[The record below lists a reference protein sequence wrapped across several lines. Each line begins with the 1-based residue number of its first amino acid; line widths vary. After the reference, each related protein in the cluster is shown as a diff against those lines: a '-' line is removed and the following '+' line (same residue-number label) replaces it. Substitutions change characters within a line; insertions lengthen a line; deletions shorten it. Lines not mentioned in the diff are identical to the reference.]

1 MNISNILSLLGG
13 IALFLFGMGLMGDG
27 LKKVAGSQM
36 ELILFRLSGTPLK
49 GLLLGA
55 GVTAVIQSSSATSVM
70 VVGFVNSGMMKTKQ
84 ALSVIHGAL
93 IGTSITGWIICLSY
107 LGGES
112 GWASLLSTSTIA
124 AVFAVVGILLRMTAK
139 RPEQKHAGDILLG
152 FTVLMYGLQSMS
164 GAVSP
169 LRDSPAFLSLL
180 TTFSHPLVGMLLG
193 AAVTAVLQ
201 SASAAIGI
209 LQALSATG
217 AIDFSVAYPIILGI
231 AVGAS
236 VPVLLS
242 ALGAKVDGR
251 RTAFLYLLVELVA
264 AILFAALYY
273 GLDAAVG
280 LGWQSKVMDP
290 FSIAAVNTVF
300 RVLTAVFL
308 MPFNRRFIALAERL
322 IRASETERSQNA
334 SFDRLDERFL
344 THPRLALEQ
353 SRLTVN
359 DMAAAARIAV
369 RDSAA
374 LVWQYSQAGF
384 DAIER
389 RENLVDE
396 FEDKIGTY
404 LVKLNARELTVSQN
418 EDISKFL
425 HTISDFERISDHAM
439 NIAEVAQK
447 MNENKVR
454 FSPEAEKEMRI
465 LMDAV
470 EEILTLSLG
479 AFEQDNLEQAYAVE
493 PLEER
498 IDELC
503 DEMKLHHVDRLKTGV
518 CTLNQGFPF
527 NDLIT
532 NLERVA
538 DHCSNIA
545 IAMIELNRDDFDTH
559 GYVINLKELHA
570 HRFDEYYEGY
580 AEKYKLS

>member
-1 MNISNILSLLGG
+1 MSVSNIISLLGG

-70 VVGFVNSGMMKTKQ
+70 VVGFVNSGMMKTRQ

-124 AVFAVVGILLRMTAK
+124 ALFAVIGIVMRMTAK
-139 RPEQKHAGDILLG
+139 RPVQKHAGDILLG

-169 LRDSPAFLSLL
+169 LKDSPAFLALL
-180 TTFSHPLVGMLLG
+180 TTFSHPLVGIVVG
-193 AAVTAVLQ
+193 AVFTAILQ

-217 AIDFSVAYPIILGI
+217 AINFSVAYPIILGI

-242 ALGAKVDGR
+242 AIGAKVEGR
-251 RTAFLYLLVELVA
+251 RTAFLYLFVELVA
-264 AILFAALYY
+264 ALLFALLYY
-273 GLDAAVG
+273 ALDAAVG
-280 LGWQSKVMDP
+280 LGLRDWIVNP
-290 FSIAAVNTVF
+290 FSIAAINTVF
-300 RVLTAVFL
+300 RVMTAVFL
-308 MPFNRRFIALAERL
+308 MPFNRRFIAQTEKI
-322 IRASETERSQNA
+322 IRISESERSEDA
-334 SFDRLDERFL
+334 AFDRLDERFL

-359 DMAAAARIAV
+359 DMADMARQAFH
-369 RDSAA
+369 DSMG
-374 LVWQYSQAGF
+374 LVWEYSPAGF
-384 DAIER
+384 SAIEKK
-389 RENLVDE
+389 ENLVDE
-396 FEDKIGTY
+396 FEDRIGTY
-404 LVKLNARELTVSQN
+404 LVKLNSRELSEREN

-439 NIAEVAQK
+439 NVAEVAQK
-447 MNENKVR
+447 MNENKVH
-454 FSPEAEKEMRI
+454 FSDDAEHEMKV
-465 LMDAV
+465 LTAAV
-470 EEILTLSLG
+470 EEILGLSFG
-479 AFEQDNLEQAYAVE
+479 AFEKDNLEQAYAVE

-503 DEMKLHHVDRLKTGV
+503 DEMKLHHVARLKSGT

-570 HRFDEYYEGY
+570 HRFDEYYESY
-580 AEKYKLS
+580 AEKYKI

>member
-1 MNISNILSLLGG
+1 MDISNLFSLFGG

-107 LGGES
+107 IGGS
-112 GWASLLSTSTIA
+112 GSLASLFSTSTIA
-124 AVFAVVGILLRMTAK
+124 ATFAVIGILMRMTAK
-139 RPEQKHAGDILLG
+139 KASQKHVGDILLG
-152 FTVLMYGLQSMS
+152 FTVLMYGLQAMS

-180 TTFSHPLVGMLLG
+180 TTFSHPLVGMLVG
-193 AAVTAVLQ
+193 AAITAILQ

-217 AIDFSVAYPIILGI
+217 AIEFSVAYPIILGI

-242 ALGAKVDGR
+242 AIGAKVEGK
-251 RTAFLYLLVELVA
+251 RTAFLYLFVELVA
-264 AILFAALYY
+264 ALLFALLYY
-273 GLDAAVG
+273 GINAAVDLG
-280 LGWQSKVMDP
+280 LQNRVMDP
-290 FSIAAVNTVF
+290 FSIAATNTIF

-308 MPFNRRFIALAERL
+308 MPFNRRFIMLAEKL
-322 IRASETERSQNA
+322 IRISESERSQNA

-344 THPRLALEQ
+344 THPSLALEQ

-359 DMAAAARIAV
+359 DMAGAACDAI
-369 RDSAA
+369 RDATA
-374 LVWQYSQAGF
+374 LVWQFSPEGF
-384 DAIER
+384 QKIER
-389 RENLVDE
+389 KENLVDE
-396 FEDKIGTY
+396 FEDRLGTY
-404 LVKLNARELTVSQN
+404 LVKLNAREPNTRQN
-418 EDISKFL
+418 EDISKYL

-447 MNENKVR
+447 INENKVH
-454 FSPEAEKEMRI
+454 FSDEAAREMKI
-465 LMDAV
+465 LIAAV
-470 EEILTLSLG
+470 EEILSLSIG
-479 AFEQDNLEQAYAVE
+479 AFETDDIERAYAVE

-503 DEMKLHHVDRLKTGV
+503 DEMKLHHVDRLKKGI

-545 IAMIELNRDDFDTH
+545 IAMIELNRDDFETH
-559 GYVINLKELHA
+559 GYVINLKELHS
-570 HRFDEYYEGY
+570 HRFDEYYETY
-580 AEKYKLS
+580 AEKYRI